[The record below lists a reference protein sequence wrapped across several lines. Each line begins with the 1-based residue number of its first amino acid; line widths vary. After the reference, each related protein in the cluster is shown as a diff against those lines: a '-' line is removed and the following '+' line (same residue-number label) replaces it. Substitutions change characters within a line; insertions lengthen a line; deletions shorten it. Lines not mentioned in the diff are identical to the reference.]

1 MIERLREYL
10 GEYLYQTLVAFLAG
24 VAGVC
29 GSFAV
34 AGSTQ
39 AFVGVRVSSVL
50 INTTPGPVVDFVLEN
65 LGKYGEPFAF
75 ASAIALS
82 VALIGG
88 MSFGGIVLGR
98 YAKRKYVSAV
108 LAFLLTALVLTAMTG
123 VLTASFGSAVAA
135 GGVVAVLD
143 YRYDE
148 GVEFEPKPDKE
159 RRRALQASAGTLG
172 FAGASYLSGRFR
184 TPEDEQEYLGTGNS
198 PPLEVQ
204 RMLDEAD
211 EKSFDLA
218 DSPGLV
224 SEIGEFYQID
234 INTVSPRVEREEW
247 ELEFTGQV
255 EEEMTL
261 SYDELTSMDEE
272 REHRFISLRCVGDDL
287 NGRQMDNAVWT
298 GVPLEP
304 LVEEA
309 GPNADYVVMRGY
321 DDFFNTVPAEVFR
334 EGFLAYGMNGEVLPR
349 PHGHP
354 VRVLLPGHWGEVN
367 VKWVRE
373 AEFVAEDEDG
383 YWERRGWDG
392 TGRVNR
398 VAKIWSQEAP
408 EEGRV
413 RVGGHAYAGLAGVE
427 AVEVSVD
434 GGETW
439 NEATLSG
446 RLDTEDGDVWRQ
458 WVYEWDTDREKEE
471 YNVVVRMVDENGET
485 QTRQRSG
492 SSPDGATGWV
502 SKTVRPQSMGTS

>member
-1 MIERLREYL
+1 MFDRLRGYID
-10 GEYLYQTLVAFLAG
+10 GYAYQAFVAFLAG

-34 AGSTQ
+34 AGNTQ
-39 AFVGVRVSSVL
+39 AFVGVRMSSVL

-82 VALIGG
+82 VAVVGG
-88 MSFGGIVLGR
+88 MSFGGILLGR
-98 YAKRKYVSAV
+98 YAKRRYVSAV
-108 LAFLLTALVLTAMTG
+108 LAFLLTVLVVTALSVNLA
-123 VLTASFGSAVAA
+123 ASFAAAVAA
-135 GGVVAVLD
+135 GGVVALFD
-143 YRYDE
+143 YRYEDE
-148 GVEFEPKPDKE
+148 GLDTQFQPKPDKE
-159 RRRALQASAGTLG
+159 RRRALQASAGGIG
-172 FAGASYLSGRFR
+172 FVGASYVAGRFR
-184 TPEDEQEYLGTGNS
+184 TPEEERETLGGGTS
-198 PPLEVQ
+198 PPSEVQ
-204 RMLDEAD
+204 EMLDEAE
-211 EKSFDLA
+211 EKSLELSNA
-218 DSPGLV
+218 PGLV

-234 INTVSPRVEREEW
+234 INTVSPRVDAEEW
-247 ELEFTGQV
+247 QLDFTGRV
-255 EEEMTL
+255 EDEMTL
-261 SYDELTSMDEE
+261 EYDELTSMEDE

-298 GVPLEP
+298 GVPLGP

-321 DDFFNTVPAEVFR
+321 DDFFNTVPVEVLR
-334 EGFLAYGMNGEVLPR
+334 DGFLAYGMNGEVLPR
-349 PHGHP
+349 THGHP
-354 VRVLLPGHWGEVN
+354 VRILLPGHWGEVN

-373 AEFVAEDEDG
+373 IEFVEDDEDG

-398 VAKIWSQEAP
+398 VAKLWSQETK
-408 EEGRV
+408 EDEGTI

-427 AVEVSVD
+427 AVEVSTD

-439 NEATLSG
+439 DEATLSE

-458 WVYEWDTDREKEE
+458 WAYEWDAEDGED
-471 YNVVVRMVDENGET
+471 YDVVVRMIDENGEVQT
-485 QTRQRSG
+485 QERSG

-502 SKTVRPQSMGTS
+502 SETVRA